1 MLISLPPND
10 SHTPLYIQITR
21 HLKQQIRTG
30 ALPAHAKLPSK
41 RSLAGHLGVSVTTVE
56 SAYSQLVSEGFVESR
71 PKRGFFV
78 CEIEPL
84 LPAAAEPAP
93 PAAKA
98 DGAAEPLVDFSPGG
112 IDTRHFPYTTWRRL
126 LRACFDEADAT
137 LLQNAPAQGLFSL
150 RESIAQYL
158 AQARGVRCQARQI
171 VIGAGT
177 EHLLQ
182 ILSYMLDSS
191 WTIAL
196 ENPVYNKAYHMFSRM
211 GHSVLPLYV
220 DEKGLPVSPLGALS
234 HTAVYTTPSHQFP
247 LGVSMPIS
255 RRVQL
260 LNWAK
265 SAPDRYI
272 IEDDYDSEF
281 RYDAKPLPSLQSIDD
296 HGRVIYLGTFSK
308 SIAPSLRIGYMVLP
322 EALLPL
328 YQAQYAQFSC
338 AVSRFE
344 QQVLD
349 AFLRQGAFETHLNRM
364 RKLYKEKRKTLVS
377 ALEVAFPHSLQ
388 YQGEQAGHHVLV
400 HLPGMADGGALC
412 RAAMAAGVKVYPL
425 SPYFIGPVP
434 PAYQGHVLLGYG
446 SLSQAQIQR
455 GVALLSQAWA
465 PLIA

>member
-84 LPAAAEPAP
+84 LPAAAEPAQ

-425 SPYFIGPVP
+425 RPISSALCRP
-434 PAYQGHVLLGYG
+434 PTRAMCCWDTVRSAKRRYSGASRCCPRPG
-446 SLSQAQIQR
+446 R
-455 GVALLSQAWA
+455 R
-465 PLIA
+465 

>member
-30 ALPAHAKLPSK
+30 TLPAHAKLPSK
-41 RSLAGHLGVSVTTVE
+41 RSLAEHLGVSVTTVE
-56 SAYSQLVSEGFVESR
+56 GAYSQLVSEGFVESR

-84 LPAAAEPAP
+84 LPTDEPLAQ

-98 DGAAEPLVDFSPGG
+98 DSPAEPLVDFSPGG
-112 IDTRHFPYTTWRRL
+112 IDTRHFPYTVWRRL

-150 RESIAQYL
+150 RASIAQYL
-158 AQARGVRCQARQI
+158 AQARGVRCRAQQI

-191 WTIAL
+191 WAIAL

-220 DEKGLPVSPLGALS
+220 DEKGLPVSPLAALS
-234 HTAVYTTPSHQFP
+234 HAAVYTTPSHQFP

-308 SIAPSLRIGYMVLP
+308 AIAPSLRIGYMVLP
-322 EALLPL
+322 ESLLPL

-338 AVSRFE
+338 AVSRFD

-349 AFLRQGAFETHLNRM
+349 AFLHQGAFETHLNRM
-364 RKLYKEKRKTLVS
+364 RKLYKEKRKILIS
-377 ALEVAFPHSLQ
+377 ALETAFSHSLQ
-388 YQGEQAGHHVLV
+388 YQGEQAGHHLLV

-446 SLSQAQIQR
+446 SLSPAQIQQ

-465 PLIA
+465 PFTS

>member
-1 MLISLPPND
+1 MLFTLPPD
-10 SHTPLYIQITR
+10 DAHTPLYVRITR
-21 HLKQQIRTG
+21 HLKQQIQSG

-41 RSLAGHLGVSVTTVE
+41 RSLAGQLGVSVTTVE
-56 SAYSQLVSEGFVESR
+56 SAYSQLVSEGFLESR

-78 CEIEPL
+78 CAIEPL
-84 LPAAAEPAP
+84 LPAARPAAE

-98 DGAAEPLVDFSPGG
+98 DSTAEPLVDFSPGG
-112 IDTRHFPYTTWRRL
+112 IDTRHFPYTVWRRL

-182 ILSYMLDSS
+182 ILSYMLDSR

-220 DEKGLPVSPLGALS
+220 DEKGLPVSPLGSLS
-234 HTAVYTTPSHQFP
+234 HAAVYTTPSHQFP

-281 RYDAKPLPSLQSIDD
+281 RYDARPLPSLQSIDS

-338 AVSRFE
+338 AVSRFD

-364 RKLYKEKRKTLVS
+364 RKLYKEKRRCLVS
-377 ALEVAFPHSLQ
+377 SLEACFGSRLP

-412 RAAMAAGVKVYPL
+412 RAAAAAGVKVYPL

-446 SLSQAQIQR
+446 QLSQAQIQR

-465 PLIA
+465 PFMA

>member
-1 MLISLPPND
+1 M
-10 SHTPLYIQITR
+10 
-21 HLKQQIRTG
+21 
-30 ALPAHAKLPSK
+30 
-41 RSLAGHLGVSVTTVE
+41 
-56 SAYSQLVSEGFVESR
+56 
-71 PKRGFFV
+71 
-78 CEIEPL
+78 
-84 LPAAAEPAP
+84 
-93 PAAKA
+93 
-98 DGAAEPLVDFSPGG
+98 
-112 IDTRHFPYTTWRRL
+112 
-126 LRACFDEADAT
+126 
-137 LLQNAPAQGLFSL
+137 QNAPAQGLFSL

-377 ALEVAFPHSLQ
+377 ALEAALSPFP
-388 YQGEQAGHHVLV
+388 AI
-400 HLPGMADGGALC
+400 PGRARRGTMCWCICPAWPDGGALC
-412 RAAMAAGVKVYPL
+412 RAAMAGGGQGVSPFALFHRPCAARLPGPCAAGIRFAQPSADTAGRRAAVPGLGAVDSIKNTGQNSRYFCVYYP
-425 SPYFIGPVP
+425 S
-434 PAYQGHVLLGYG
+434 A
-446 SLSQAQIQR
+446 
-455 GVALLSQAWA
+455 
-465 PLIA
+465 

>member
-1 MLISLPPND
+1 MLFSLPPDD
-10 SHTPLYIQITR
+10 SHTPLYMQIIR

-41 RSLAGHLGVSVTTVE
+41 RSLAEHLGVSVTTVE

-84 LPAAAEPAP
+84 LPAAAEPAR

-98 DGAAEPLVDFSPGG
+98 DGTAAPLVDFSPGG

-137 LLQNAPAQGLFSL
+137 LLQNAPAQGLVSL

-158 AQARGVRCQARQI
+158 AQARGVRCRAQQI
-171 VIGAGT
+171 VLGAGT

-234 HTAVYTTPSHQFP
+234 HAAVYTTPSHQFP

-322 EALLPL
+322 PSLLPL

-349 AFLRQGAFETHLNRM
+349 AFLRQGA
-364 RKLYKEKRKTLVS
+364 YW
-377 ALEVAFPHSLQ
+377 
-388 YQGEQAGHHVLV
+388 
-400 HLPGMADGGALC
+400 
-412 RAAMAAGVKVYPL
+412 
-425 SPYFIGPVP
+425 
-434 PAYQGHVLLGYG
+434 
-446 SLSQAQIQR
+446 
-455 GVALLSQAWA
+455 AW
-465 PLIA
+465 